1 MKKVYFFLFA
11 LILLACNAEGLDG
24 NPDAADRN
32 MQNEMINSDE
42 DNSFNFNKIEP
53 MAFNSSANGNQEAP
67 KGKASQGSMPS
78 DQEPKSEDVPQ
89 KKSLKIIK
97 DGTMTV
103 RSENID
109 SSKFQID
116 ILLHHLDGYYE
127 TESLEHYDQ
136 RSVYQLIIRVP
147 SAEYDKLLS
156 GLEKGGDKVEAKNIK
171 ARDVTEEYNDVQTQL
186 KNKKAYLERYLQ
198 LLAQAKNIEEIL
210 MIEDHIR
217 PLQNDIERHL
227 GRLRYLDDRVGYS
240 TLSVQLYQEFKNVPP
255 VVAEDGFWFRLGQ
268 SFKSGWT
275 HVVNFIINVIAIW
288 PQLIVFIAL
297 FWFIRRRRQ
306 RIMTWF
312 KK

>member
-11 LILLACNAEGLDG
+11 LFLLACNAEGLDG

-32 MQNEMINSDE
+32 MQNEMISSDE
-42 DNSFNFNKIEP
+42 DISFEFNKIEP
-53 MAFNSSANGNQEAP
+53 MAFNASANGNQEAP
-67 KGKASQGSMPS
+67 KAKATQGSLPS
-78 DQEPKSEDVPQ
+78 DQEPKSEDAPQ

-136 RSVYQLIIRVP
+136 RSVYQLVIRVP

-210 MIEDHIR
+210 MIEEHIR

-275 HVVNFIINVIAIW
+275 HVVNFIINTIAVW

-306 RIMTWF
+306 SIIAWF

>member
-1 MKKVYFFLFA
+1 MKKVYVFFFA
-11 LILLACNAEGLDG
+11 LFLLACNNADLDDSQNAIDENVQFEMGAEDH
-24 NPDAADRN
+24 
-32 MQNEMINSDE
+32 
-42 DNSFNFNKIEP
+42 DNSFEFNKIEP
-53 MAFNSSANGNQEAP
+53 GAFAPAGNSERTPKGKENQGAMPSNQEAT
-67 KGKASQGSMPS
+67 
-78 DQEPKSEDVPQ
+78 EDVPL
-89 KKSLKIIK
+89 KKSLKIIRE
-97 DGTMTV
+97 GTMTV

-136 RSVYQLIIRVP
+136 RSVYQLVIRVP
-147 SAEYDKLLS
+147 SSEYDKLLS
-156 GLEKGGDKVEAKNIK
+156 GLEKGGDKIEAKNIK
-171 ARDVTEEYNDVQTQL
+171 AKDVTEEYNDVQTQL
-186 KNKKAYLERYLQ
+186 QNKKAYLTRYLQ
-198 LLAQAKNIEEIL
+198 LLNQAKNVEEIL

-217 PLQNDIERHL
+217 PLQNDIERHI

-275 HVVNFIINVIAIW
+275 HVVNFIINMIAVW
-288 PQLIVFIAL
+288 PQLIIITVL
-297 FWFIRRRRQ
+297 FFVIRGRRK
-306 RIMTWF
+306 RIVAWL

>member
-1 MKKVYFFLFA
+1 MKKVYFFLFG
-11 LILLACNAEGLDG
+11 LFLLACNGEGLDG
-24 NPDAADRN
+24 NPDAAGTN
-32 MQNEMINSDE
+32 VQNEMSNSDE

-53 MAFNSSANGNQEAP
+53 GGFAPANNANQEAP

-78 DQEPKSEDVPQ
+78 DQELKSEDFPQ

-136 RSVYQLIIRVP
+136 RSVYQLVIRVP

-217 PLQNDIERHL
+217 PLQNDIERHI

-275 HVVNFIINVIAIW
+275 HVVNFIINLIAVW
-288 PQLIVFIAL
+288 PQIIVFAVI
-297 FWFIRRRRQ
+297 FWFIRRRRS
-306 RIMTWF
+306 RIIAWF